1 MTTEK
6 IKLLY
11 IGGYSRSGST
21 ILSNVLGEIDGFFN
35 AGEMMFIWDRVIS
48 MEGICGCGVHVTKCD
63 IWSRILDNAFGQSE
77 GPDYSKLIQM
87 RNENWQSGNV
97 IRWRLSSKAK
107 ADLVSRL
114 GYYLDN
120 VERLY
125 LAAGALI
132 NDDVIIDSSKNPAY
146 LYLLSLIEGV
156 ELHVVHIVRDPR
168 ATAYSWLSKKKGFTS
183 IPPWRSSVSWDAK
196 NMAME
201 VLKGQFN
208 ESYIQI
214 RYEDFI
220 ANPKDCVRAILGML
234 DETQR
239 SLDFIRDDGITF
251 KRNHCVYGNPD
262 LFKKGRVKLLL
273 DDRWKNMAVFDKL
286 LATSLTWPF
295 IYRYGYHRALSS

>member
-1 MTTEK
+1 MTTVK

-35 AGEMMFIWDRVIS
+35 AGELMFIWDRLIS
-48 MEGICGCGVHVTKCD
+48 EEGICGCGVHVRDCN
-63 IWSRILDNAFGQSE
+63 IWSRVLDNAFE
-77 GPDYSKLIQM
+77 DTEKPEYPKMIQM
-87 RNENWQSGNV
+87 RNDNWQSGNV

-120 VERLY
+120 LEKLY
-125 LAAGALI
+125 WAAGTMI
-132 NDDVIIDSSKNPAY
+132 SDDVIIDSSKNPTY
-146 LYLLSLIEGV
+146 LYLLSLIEGI

-168 ATAYSWLSKKKGFTS
+168 ATAYSWLSKKQGFTS

-208 ESYIQI
+208 EKYIQV

-220 ANPKDCVRAILGML
+220 ANPKNSLRTILEVLG
-234 DETQR
+234 EEQR
-239 SLDFIRDDGITF
+239 SLNFITDDGITF

-273 DDRWKNMAVFDKL
+273 DDRWKSMTVFDKL
-286 LATSLTWPF
+286 LATGLTWPF